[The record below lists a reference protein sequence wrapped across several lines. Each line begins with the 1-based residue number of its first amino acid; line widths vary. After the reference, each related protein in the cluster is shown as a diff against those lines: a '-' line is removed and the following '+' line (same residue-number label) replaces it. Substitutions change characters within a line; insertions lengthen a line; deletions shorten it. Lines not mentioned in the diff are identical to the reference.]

1 MKYNYI
7 AIEREYASGGQEI
20 GTLAAEKLGIPCYGR
35 EILEKTAQREN
46 ISVDYIEEMEEN
58 PQGSFLYSLYKISGM
73 SNGSLGKATASE
85 KLNADEI
92 ETIREI
98 AAEGPAV
105 FVGRCAAFAIKER
118 KDVLKV
124 FVHADIDYR
133 IKRAEEVYKISASD
147 VKSVLKKYDKKRSNY
162 YRMNF
167 SRDWRD
173 MSNYDLVIDSS
184 VLGTEKAAELI
195 AQCCEK

>member
-1 MKYNYI
+1 M
-7 AIEREYASGGQEI
+7 
-20 GTLAAEKLGIPCYGR
+20 
-35 EILEKTAQREN
+35 
-46 ISVDYIEEMEEN
+46 
-58 PQGSFLYSLYKISGM
+58 YSLYKISGM
-73 SNGSLGKATASE
+73 SNGSLGKATAAE

-124 FVHADIDYR
+124 FVHANIDYR

-173 MSNYDLVIDSS
+173 VSNYDLVIDSS

>member
-73 SNGSLGKATASE
+73 SNGSFGKATAAE
-85 KLNADEI
+85 KDC
-92 ETIREI
+92 
-98 AAEGPAV
+98 
-105 FVGRCAAFAIKER
+105 GRRSGCVCR
-118 KDVLKV
+118 KMCG
-124 FVHADIDYR
+124 ICNQG
-133 IKRAEEVYKISASD
+133 
-147 VKSVLKKYDKKRSNY
+147 KKRCSESFCSCGY
-162 YRMNF
+162 
-167 SRDWRD
+167 
-173 MSNYDLVIDSS
+173 
-184 VLGTEKAAELI
+184 
-195 AQCCEK
+195 